1 MARDQQQDRAQ
12 ILTATRQLN
21 DAEAQIRQIQA
32 TLTAEMNSLAG
43 LWQGNASRAFAQAH
57 AQFDERF
64 NRTRQELNSITTRLQ
79 ESLQSYSATE
89 TDVTSTATSINSLLN
104 G

>member
-21 DAEAQIRQIQA
+21 DAETQIRQIQA

-43 LWQGNASRAFAQAH
+43 MWQGNASQAFAQAH
-57 AQFDERF
+57 GQFDQRF
-64 NRTRQELNSITTRLQ
+64 NKTRQELNTITTRLQ
-79 ESLQSYSATE
+79 ESLQAYSATE
-89 TDVTSTATSINSLLN
+89 SDVTANANSINGLLN